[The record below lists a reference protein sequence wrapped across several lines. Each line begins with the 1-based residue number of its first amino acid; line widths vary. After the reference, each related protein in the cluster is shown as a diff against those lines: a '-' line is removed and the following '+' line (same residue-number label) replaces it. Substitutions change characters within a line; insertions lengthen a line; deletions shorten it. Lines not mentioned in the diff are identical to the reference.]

1 MQPDLR
7 STTPIVQRAD
17 DAPDVEFRPP
27 APVPH
32 RRPLNVAEFVLTA
45 FRNPLEL
52 WGARAYSEPVVRAN
66 WLGTP
71 TIIVSDPAAIRYLLV
86 ENADNYVM
94 QPLRQRVL
102 RPILR
107 DGLLTAE
114 GALWRR
120 TRRAIAPIFAPRNI
134 AGLAPVMRDT
144 AEHFAT
150 ALGRAG
156 EVCDLSVEMT
166 RLTYEILQATLFSGD
181 IAGEPA
187 EFAAAVAKL
196 LRTMGHVDPLDILDA
211 PAFLPRPTRALGRR
225 SERYFR
231 ALIAAT
237 IERRQQALARGGAA
251 PNDLLTLLL
260 GAKDL
265 ARSEIEDNIVTF
277 IGAGHETTSRALGWT
292 LYLLSQAPGERA
304 LVEAEI
310 DSELDSLD
318 EPALWLQR
326 LVHTRAAFEEAMR
339 LYPPAPS
346 LNRSAVAADRF
357 GEVDIPAGASVLV
370 LPWIVHRH
378 EKLWADPNL
387 FRPARFR
394 PGQRDNIDR
403 YQYLPFGVGPRTCIG
418 QSFAMQEGIIALAL
432 LMRRLRFDYAGVRPP
447 LPVQKITVQPDIP
460 LLMHVSAR
468 R

>member
-1 MQPDLR
+1 MMIAGASAGAVFTSARASITAPTASPATMPTPCTIPSAITSARVNRRRGAHQDLSPAILFTLCNVALHSRQGPLHGFVAEPPPSHHIVDLASHRSLTHIDRYAETESLMQPDLR

-45 FRNPLEL
+45 VRNPLEL

-211 PAFLPRPTRALGRR
+211 PAFLPRTTRALGRR

-251 PNDLLTLLL
+251 PNDLLTL
-260 GAKDL
+260 
-265 ARSEIEDNIVTF
+265 
-277 IGAGHETTSRALGWT
+277 
-292 LYLLSQAPGERA
+292 
-304 LVEAEI
+304 
-310 DSELDSLD
+310 
-318 EPALWLQR
+318 
-326 LVHTRAAFEEAMR
+326 
-339 LYPPAPS
+339 
-346 LNRSAVAADRF
+346 
-357 GEVDIPAGASVLV
+357 
-370 LPWIVHRH
+370 
-378 EKLWADPNL
+378 
-387 FRPARFR
+387 
-394 PGQRDNIDR
+394 
-403 YQYLPFGVGPRTCIG
+403 
-418 QSFAMQEGIIALAL
+418 
-432 LMRRLRFDYAGVRPP
+432 
-447 LPVQKITVQPDIP
+447 
-460 LLMHVSAR
+460 
-468 R
+468 